1 MCSRATRICDKKCV
15 PQGSRGRQGQITQ
28 KKVLFWARFL
38 TFGAYFSAILG
49 PNGLSFG
56 GNLGTA
62 SLKAPAHH
70 GPLTQKKSGVPRARA
85 ILAQNDPKKHCF
97 LGFWGTSRA
106 ETWGS
111 NKIKYASI
119 GPLHPFMQKNCG
131 PAKSRSTR
139 WTWPG

>member
-1 MCSRATRICDKKCV
+1 MGHAPNPRALEPNNAKK
-15 PQGSRGRQGQITQ
+15 STF
-28 KKVLFWARFL
+28 FWRFL

-70 GPLTQKKSGVPRARA
+70 GPLTQKKSAVPRARA
-85 ILAQNDPKKHCF
+85 ILAQNDPIFGGF

-111 NKIKYASI
+111 NKIKSASI
-119 GPLHPFMQKNCG
+119 GPIHPFMQKNAR
-131 PAKSRSTR
+131 PATSRNLS
-139 WTWPG
+139 WSWLG